1 MSDVPRYGTVDK
13 PWPELPPAAT
23 LYSVHWSGLAVEFG
37 DRDGPLKDYT
47 SGSALEL
54 SHAD

>member
-1 MSDVPRYGTVDK
+1 VSDVPRYGTVDK